1 MKYLWTEDTGA
12 GLHFWKLVNQLFFD
26 DALVVESKESNQGL
40 LDALSDIDMK
50 EDDKY
55 YIAFDYVVDN
65 QDIRNKYRMLKSIAD
80 KAEGKII
87 ILDMICFEYLI
98 LAFDKLV
105 AWTGTGKTDKIKIRE
120 EALSAIE
127 DHRINL
133 SKIDDEKTL
142 QYLAG
147 FKRYS
152 TELGFNHLRGDV
164 FAVAGFEEVLDAVGQ
179 EQFAVLDVTGVAR
192 MEIPIGIESLGI
204 QFFTNL
210 DLNYRSVLRGSL
222 RFQSAPKKLKEALKY
237 LPLNLF

>member
-12 GLHFWKLVNQLFFD
+12 GLHFWKLVNQLFFEN
-26 DALVVESKESNQGL
+26 ALVVESKESNQGIL
-40 LDALSDIDMK
+40 NAVSDLRP
-50 EDDKY
+50 EEEDKY

-105 AWTGTGKTDKIKIRE
+105 AWTGTRKTDKIKIRE

-133 SKIDDEKTL
+133 SKRDDEKTL

-152 TELGFNHLRGDV
+152 TGCVMKSLVCEFTQNEKWSVKGGLMGECWYKDCCVSEHPDNLRCGKPEIEDGNEKMRMLIQSEKV
-164 FAVAGFEEVLDAVGQ
+164 QKIIGEV
-179 EQFAVLDVTGVAR
+179 
-192 MEIPIGIESLGI
+192 II
-204 QFFTNL
+204 
-210 DLNYRSVLRGSL
+210 
-222 RFQSAPKKLKEALKY
+222 
-237 LPLNLF
+237 